1 MPRYFTCSSVR
12 VEVQRAEPQP
22 EFDLEVDRWQIGGL
36 ARLGR
41 EGRLRWRRED
51 LRRGLAVPHHGT

>member
-1 MPRYFTCSSVR
+1 M
-12 VEVQRAEPQP
+12 PQP
-22 EFDLEVDRWQIGGL
+22 EFDLEADRWQIRGL

-51 LRRGLAVPHHGT
+51 RLRSLAVPHHGT